1 MERPEVYNIDNIA
14 FLLFLFLGTY
24 ALVVII
30 YRLYLSPLS
39 RFPGPKIAAV
49 TWLYEFYH
57 DAIRGG
63 QYVWEIEKMHLR
75 YGPIIRINPEE
86 LHVSD
91 PDFYSI
97 LYSQQQKRNKTIIYS
112 KQFGTPDAAIGTVE
126 HHVHRMR
133 RAALN
138 PFFSKAGVYR
148 LESVVQEKVDLMLDK
163 LREFRES
170 GKLIPLNAMFAAFT
184 NDVVMEYAFA
194 RCDNRLEHPDF
205 DALFHEMM
213 LSFSVLCHW
222 TKYMNW
228 ILKLGHSIPLWLAKR
243 LDEGMGK
250 IVSFQTSIAHQ
261 IQDIQNGTDKSY
273 ETVSHKTI
281 FHDVLSSNLPESEK
295 RLDRLAQEG
304 QVIVGAGTETTSWA
318 LTVAMFHILENPSI
332 RQRLED
338 ELRSVN
344 LNPDNNNNDNHN
356 QMDSPKLSDLERLPY
371 LTACIQ
377 ECLRLSYGVTS
388 RLARVAPDQILK
400 IAGYDIPPG
409 TSIAMSSVLIHR
421 DANIF
426 PEPEKFRPERWLE
439 NPRLDRYLV
448 AFSKGSRQCVGINL
462 AYAELYMALG
472 GIFRTFAQREQDE
485 KRLVLYESSIED
497 VAVVGDMFIPAV
509 KKGVK
514 GVRAVFERI

>member
-1 MERPEVYNIDNIA
+1 MERTEVYNIGNTLLLLSISIGSYAVLVA
-14 FLLFLFLGTY
+14 F
-24 ALVVII
+24 

-39 RFPGPKIAAV
+39 RFPGPRIAAV

-63 QYVWEIEKMHLR
+63 KYVWEIEKMHQR
-75 YGPIIRINPEE
+75 YGPVVRINPEE

-91 PDFYSI
+91 PDFYSV
-97 LYSQQQKRNKTIIYS
+97 LYSQQQRRNKTVIYS

-148 LESVVQEKVDLMLDK
+148 LESVIQQKVDLMLDR
-163 LREFRES
+163 LAEFR
-170 GKLIPLNAMFAAFT
+170 KLGRPIPLDVMFPAFT

-194 RCDNRLEHPDF
+194 RSDHRLEHPDF
-205 DALFHEMM
+205 DALFHETM
-213 LSFSVLCHW
+213 LSFSVLNHW
-222 TKYMNW
+222 TKHMNW
-228 ILKLGHSIPLWLAKR
+228 ILTLGQSIPLWLAKR

-250 IVSFQTSIAHQ
+250 IVSLQTNIANQ
-261 IQDIQNGTDKSY
+261 IKDIQTGTDKNY
-273 ETVSHKTI
+273 EAVSHKTI
-281 FHDVLSSNLPESEK
+281 FHDILSSNLPESEK

-304 QVIVGAGTETTSWA
+304 QVVVGAGTETTSWA
-318 LTVAMFHILENPSI
+318 LTVAMFYILDNPSI
-332 RQRLED
+332 RQRLET
-338 ELRSVN
+338 ELLSLEFSDRKGS
-344 LNPDNNNNDNHN
+344 L
-356 QMDSPKLSDLERLPY
+356 KLSELERLPY

-388 RLARVAPDQILK
+388 RLPRVAPDQVLK
-400 IAGYDIPPG
+400 ISGYDIPPG
-409 TSIAMSSVLIHR
+409 TSVAMSSVLIHR
-421 DANIF
+421 NSDVF

-462 AYAELYMALG
+462 AYAELYMGLG
-472 GIFRTFAQREQDE
+472 GIFRSFAQRAGDE
-485 KRLVLYESSIED
+485 KKLVLYETSRED
-497 VAVVGDMFIPAV
+497 VEVVGDMFIPAV
-509 KKGVK
+509 KKGSK
-514 GVRAVFERI
+514 GVRTVFEKIK